1 MFKARWLVCGS
12 DWMDSCLR
20 TTHTQQEA
28 LPTLTEN
35 IPSAP
40 CISSIRHCRA
50 QASPSSSHL
59 RSACFKTS
67 VSHHTFSPV
76 GCHCEPPCTPERAAA
91 ALPCAAVRDLSAS
104 AYWDGLRW
112 NFILWISPWNMD
124 SLTLKRNTE
133 NIAHCTERQKKAG
146 TAGLAGAKR
155 APSPASCPQQWLKAD
170 SKSKSE
176 NKASVC
182 CEFPVHHCFLH
193 CLRYLCILNFFTQV
207 ELLQTCLGPISAHFH
222 LKWFI
227 YPIYL
232 FILISFL
239 LQSI

>member
-1 MFKARWLVCGS
+1 M
-12 DWMDSCLR
+12 
-20 TTHTQQEA
+20 
-28 LPTLTEN
+28 PTSKLL
-35 IPSAP
+35 AP
-40 CISSIRHCRA
+40 V
-50 QASPSSSHL
+50 
-59 RSACFKTS
+59 TY
-67 VSHHTFSPV
+67 SPV
-76 GCHCEPPCTPERAAA
+76 GCNYEPPCSPERAAA

-104 AYWDGLRW
+104 AYWDRLHW
-112 NFILWISPWNMD
+112 NFILWISPWNKD
-124 SLTLKRNTE
+124 LLILKGNPE
-133 NIAHCTERQKKAG
+133 NVAQCTERQKKARP
-146 TAGLAGAKR
+146 AGPAGAKSP
-155 APSPASCPQQWLKAD
+155 PSPASHPQQWSKAD

-193 CLRYLCILNFFTQV
+193 CLKYLCILNFFTQV

-222 LKWFI
+222 LKCFI

>member
-1 MFKARWLVCGS
+1 MFKSKLISLWIWLNGLVPEDYSHTAGRCPHLDREHPFTSLHSIHQTLHSSGKS
-12 DWMDSCLR
+12 LKLSFEKCLLQNLSPI
-20 TTHTQQEA
+20 THAPLWGVIMSHPA
-28 LPTLTEN
+28 L
-35 IPSAP
+35 
-40 CISSIRHCRA
+40 
-50 QASPSSSHL
+50 Q
-59 RSACFKTS
+59 
-67 VSHHTFSPV
+67 
-76 GCHCEPPCTPERAAA
+76 RAAA

-104 AYWDGLRW
+104 AYWDGLHW

-124 SLTLKRNTE
+124 ILTLKRNTE
-133 NIAHCTERQKKAG
+133 NIAHCTGRQKQEGAAG
-146 TAGLAGAKR
+146 VAGAKR
-155 APSPASCPQQWLKAD
+155 APRPASCPQQWLKAD

-222 LKWFI
+222 LKLFI